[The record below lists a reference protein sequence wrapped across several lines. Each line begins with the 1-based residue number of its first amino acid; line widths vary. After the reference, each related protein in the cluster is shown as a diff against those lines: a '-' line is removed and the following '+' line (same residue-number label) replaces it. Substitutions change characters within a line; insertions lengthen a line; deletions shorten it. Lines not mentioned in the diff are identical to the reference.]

1 MKEESF
7 LMSITK
13 LIITLILIV
22 ISGVVFGIL
31 GYILMN
37 FELRHINLEKI
48 VELTVKDE
56 PKCQKDWKEYKHDII
71 GIEFCYLEQ
80 WGEPTTSPKSETT
93 RLEDVVSEFDNEHNR
108 NYNSF
113 FIDFENKNI
122 SLRFFNEQYGG
133 EYYPNSAAYAH
144 GYADNIPLLKSTGN
158 ICEYKIDFNENW
170 KYKGKFNEVYNS
182 CEKNIKTT
190 VIEKTQFF
198 DQALYVYTLKS
209 FTYKK
214 PVNGY
219 FDNLLIESKYGW
231 TKQMPE
237 QLYTLSQFLG
247 GIEISEDQ
255 FQREKDEFAIF
266 VNSIKTYQPIHRTF
280 QEFEAIKGEDPQI
293 TLIRKYYW
301 FLLNNKIK
309 EAYEMRSDRTELA
322 YETFQD
328 WYKNLYFIEPYDFK
342 SMNPNEY
349 EFYVKYQDHNRP
361 KTKFRVKMFVNES
374 VIKTLSS
381 DEILSDEVSFGEYSA
396 YAIKRGNKN
405 YMILFENGE
414 EIIIDQGAASY
425 DSEYSNLGEVKSF
438 HSPEFSPKGNYL
450 TYTMTGW
457 EWSVNYVYDIKEK
470 AIKISGSHHSSGF
483 TSGEKY
489 FYVCSSVGMITGAD
503 GIVYSVPDFK
513 VEFDVLDGLDDY
525 DCFEVDCE
533 YDKNSGNIIFT
544 LSDQKGDEKKQK
556 SFSVVG
562 NVN

>member
-7 LMSITK
+7 LMSIMK
-13 LIITLILIV
+13 LVITLILIV
-22 ISGVVFGIL
+22 ISGVAFGVF
-31 GYILMN
+31 GYIL
-37 FELRHINLEKI
+37 INLELKNVSLERI
-48 VELTVKDE
+48 VGLTIRDK
-56 PKCQKDWKEYKHDII
+56 PKCQEDWKEYKHDII
-71 GIEFCYLEQ
+71 GMEFCYPEQ

-93 RLEDVVSEFDNEHNR
+93 RLEDVVSEFNEHNVS
-108 NYNSF
+108 YNSF
-113 FIDFENKNI
+113 FIDFKNKDI

-133 EYYPNSAAYAH
+133 EHYPNSAAYAY
-144 GYADNIPLLKSTGN
+144 GYADNISLLKSTGN
-158 ICEYKIDFNENW
+158 ICEYKIDFNKDW
-170 KYKGKFNEVYNS
+170 KYKGEFNEVYDN
-182 CEKNIKTT
+182 CENDIKTT

-198 DQALYVYTLKS
+198 DQALYIYTLKS
-209 FTYKK
+209 FAYKK

-219 FDNLLIESKYGW
+219 FDNLLIELKHGW
-231 TKQMPE
+231 TKQAPE
-237 QLYTLSQFLG
+237 QLFTLSQFLNG
-247 GIEISEDQ
+247 MEKSEDQ
-255 FQREKDEFAIF
+255 FQREKDEFVSFA
-266 VNSIKTYQPIHRTF
+266 NSIETYQPIHRTF
-280 QEFEAIKGEDPQI
+280 QEFEVIKGEDPQI
-293 TLIRKYYW
+293 TVIRKYYW

-361 KTKFRVKMFVNES
+361 KTKFRVKMFVNEG

-396 YAIKRGNKN
+396 YVIKRGDNN
-405 YMILFENGE
+405 YMILSKNGE
-414 EIIIDQGAASY
+414 EIIIDQGVANY
-425 DSEYSNLGEVKSF
+425 DSEYANLGKVKHF

-470 AIKISGSHHSSGF
+470 AIKYSESHNVSGF
-483 TSGEKY
+483 TSDEKY
-489 FYVCSSVGMITGAD
+489 FYTCSSVGMITGA
-503 GIVYSVPDFK
+503 GGTVYSVPDFEI
-513 VEFDVLDGLDDY
+513 EFDALNDLDGY
-525 DCFEVDCE
+525 DCFEVKCE

-544 LSDQKGDEKKQK
+544 LSDYEGNERKQK
-556 SFSVVG
+556 SFSVIG